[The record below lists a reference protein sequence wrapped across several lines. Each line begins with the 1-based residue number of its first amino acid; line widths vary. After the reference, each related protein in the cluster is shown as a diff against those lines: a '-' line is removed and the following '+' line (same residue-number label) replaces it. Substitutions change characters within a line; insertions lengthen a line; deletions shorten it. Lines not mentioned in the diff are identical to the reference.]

1 MRAVNTPGINAA
13 ALPGAKPVS
22 AQRQAPSAQGAAK
35 GFVTGSLPTQFGA
48 KSALTGDKNL
58 ATRPTAHSYKAA
70 DFTVSMSA
78 DDGAKFAQNQ
88 EKSNFQSL
96 QQNYQR
102 PQ

>member
-1 MRAVNTPGINAA
+1 MRAVNTPGINTAG
-13 ALPGAKPVS
+13 LAKPVN
-22 AQRQAPSAQGAAK
+22 AQRHASTAQGATK
-35 GFVTGSLPTQFGA
+35 GFVTGSLPTQLGA

-58 ATRPTAHSYKAA
+58 AASRPTAHSYKAA

-96 QQNYQR
+96 
-102 PQ
+102 